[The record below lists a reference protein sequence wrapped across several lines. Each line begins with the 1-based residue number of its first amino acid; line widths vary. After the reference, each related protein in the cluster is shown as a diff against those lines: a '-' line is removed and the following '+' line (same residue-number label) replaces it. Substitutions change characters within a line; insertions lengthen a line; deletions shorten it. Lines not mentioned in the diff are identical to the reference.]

1 MKNTCDKLFD
11 LEECP
16 VRELQ
21 KTVLNFRLKNSW
33 PGREDTYDIL
43 NEKLRVSCGKPNEP
57 IEFNEDEDDVFIDIP
72 IKMSTR
78 NWELLSTLTL
88 CHIIDDEHGFFYDTV
103 QQTDFNFCCFKGDPK
118 DLKTTFMTVKM
129 IESLEEK

>member
-1 MKNTCDKLFD
+1 MENTFNKLFD

-21 KTVLNFRLKNSW
+21 KTILNFILKNSW

-88 CHIIDDEHGFFYDTV
+88 CHIKNDEHGFVYDTPM
-103 QQTDFNFCCFKGDPK
+103 QTDFHFV
-118 DLKTTFMTVKM
+118 L
-129 IESLEEK
+129 LQR